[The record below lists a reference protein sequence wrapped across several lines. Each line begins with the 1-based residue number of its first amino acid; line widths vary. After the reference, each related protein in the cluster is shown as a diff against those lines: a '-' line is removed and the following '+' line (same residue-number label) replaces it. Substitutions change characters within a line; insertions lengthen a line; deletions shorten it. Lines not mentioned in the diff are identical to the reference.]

1 MKNLSVPATS
11 IQAERVFKILRK
23 RMVQICSTGYIYKGN
38 YLHLSTLL
46 ISLIEYMQNLLQPLL
61 NCQET
66 FQIIQA
72 FFRSPGHFP
81 YHPDTFSR
89 LSRHF
94 LDHQETFSRFSEHF
108 LDRQETFQIIRTL
121 F

>member
-1 MKNLSVPATS
+1 MLH
-11 IQAERVFKILRK
+11 
-23 RMVQICSTGYIYKGN
+23 MYIYKGN

-46 ISLIEYMQNLLQPLL
+46 ISLIEYVQNLSQPLL
-61 NCQET
+61 NRQET
-66 FQIIQA
+66 FQIIQT

-94 LDHQETFSRFSEHF
+94 LDHPETLSGHF
-108 LDRQETFQIIRTL
+108 LDRQPIFQIIQTL
-121 F
+121 LRSAGHISLDYTDTF

>member
-1 MKNLSVPATS
+1 MCLLDLEHKNGPNMLH
-11 IQAERVFKILRK
+11 
-23 RMVQICSTGYIYKGN
+23 MYIYKGN

-46 ISLIEYMQNLLQPLL
+46 ISLIEYVQNLSQPLL
-61 NCQET
+61 NRQET
-66 FQIIQA
+66 FQIIQT

-94 LDHQETFSRFSEHF
+94 LDHPETFSGHF
-108 LDRQETFQIIRTL
+108 LDCQETFQIIQTL
-121 F
+121 LRSAGHIL

>member
-1 MKNLSVPATS
+1 MLH
-11 IQAERVFKILRK
+11 RVH
-23 RMVQICSTGYIYKGN
+23 YYKGN
-38 YLHLSTLL
+38 SLHLSTLL

-61 NCQET
+61 NRQDT
-66 FQIIQA
+66 FQIIQT

-94 LDHQETFSRFSEHF
+94 LDHPETFSRVPGHF
-108 LDRQETFQIIRTL
+108 LDRQETFQADHSDTFLIIRTL
-121 F
+121 SLSSGHIF